1 MNDLDPSWLRS
12 FDAIARTGSI
22 TRAAMLVHRTQSA
35 VSMQLQQLE
44 NAVGVRLV
52 ERSTRALAL
61 TEQGERL
68 LPHARGL
75 IDAQRE
81 AHAAVVPQPTPT
93 VWRIGIS
100 EYFLPGRLGELLD
113 VLQSSAPH
121 VRFELLWSGS
131 MALKHL
137 WDAEQ
142 VDLVVVLGDFAG
154 LGARLLR
161 REPLAWVVA
170 PGHSP
175 SPGASAP
182 LVLLGPDC
190 PVREK
195 GVASAGAIGSAPPP
209 AARLQREPSGRGR
222 DQGRLGGR
230 LPERHGGAVRP
241 SGADQNR
248 VGLLA
253 AARACVVFVARPS
266 GTDKDRSGPAPVG
279 GRADKTFGP
288 RSAQP
293 CTPIDTKAHAYTA
306 RMPNPAA
313 PVPTLAFIGAATWPA
328 RSSGGWLPTAGRG
341 RRSSSSSRPRY
352 AVPNSRWRSACAPQP
367 VAMPGWPR
375 RRWWSGPSSRRPSPM
390 RPRRARPHVGNALH
404 LSVMAGIRIEAIAAA
419 TGAGRIVRAMP
430 NTPAADRPG
439 DRRVARERCGRHRR
453 PPAGRGGAGA
463 DRAAVVVRPRI
474 RPRCG
479 DGVVGFPGRPTCS
492 T

>member
-1 MNDLDPSWLRS
+1 MNDLDPAWLRS

-113 VLQSSAPH
+113 VLQGSAPH

-161 REPLAWVVA
+161 REPLVWVVA

-195 GVASAGAIGSAPPP
+195 ALQAL
-209 AARLQREPSGRGR
+209 ARSGRPHHL
-222 DQGRLGGR
+222 RLGCSGSQA
-230 LPERHGGAVRP
+230 AVAAIRAGWGVGCLNTTAVP
-241 SGADQNR
+241 SDLQVLTKTASGFWPPLGHASFS
-248 VGLLA
+248 LLA
-253 AARACVVFVARPS
+253 RPALTKTAAA
-266 GTDKDRSGPAPVG
+266 
-279 GRADKTFGP
+279 
-288 RSAQP
+288 
-293 CTPIDTKAHAYTA
+293 
-306 RMPNPAA
+306 
-313 PVPTLAFIGAATWPA
+313 L
-328 RSSGGWLPTAGRG
+328 
-341 RRSSSSSRPRY
+341 
-352 AVPNSRWRSACAPQP
+352 
-367 VAMPGWPR
+367 
-375 RRWWSGPSSRRPSPM
+375 RRW
-390 RPRRARPHVGNALH
+390 A
-404 LSVMAGIRIEAIAAA
+404 AG
-419 TGAGRIVRAMP
+419 
-430 NTPAADRPG
+430 
-439 DRRVARERCGRHRR
+439 
-453 PPAGRGGAGA
+453 
-463 DRAAVVVRPRI
+463 
-474 RPRCG
+474 
-479 DGVVGFPGRPTCS
+479 
-492 T
+492 